1 MAMQQKMKEEF
12 DVEIDDDLADSL
24 VETVLDE
31 GIWLESEQIDERN
44 KANALLRK
52 LMDASRGAKFKA
64 QSGTTVPDPEPEH
77 KTAKAHNK
85 AIGRAIRNMSEDVD
99 FEDDG
104 TLVTNKV
111 SYSDFL
117 KNLQEIKLADLPK
130 RTVTGR
136 AYGSQKDEPEDD
148 EDEDKPK
155 AVAPAV
161 KRGRGRPT
169 GSKSGAAGK
178 VQQSD
183 GKKKSGI
190 EYTGFK
196 LHLPNSNKSY

>member
-1 MAMQQKMKEEF
+1 MKPDTDLPEWVQSKITLACDYIQTSCDYMTSEMKEELSSYG
-12 DVEIDDDLADSL
+12 E
-24 VETVLDE
+24 
-31 GIWLESEQIDERN
+31 
-44 KANALLRK
+44 KA
-52 LMDASRGAKFKA
+52 G
-64 QSGTTVPDPEPEH
+64 V
-77 KTAKAHNK
+77 
-85 AIGRAIRNMSEDVD
+85 SEDINFD
-99 FEDDG
+99 NEG
-104 TLVTNKV
+104 TLVAEKV

-117 KNLQEIKLADLPK
+117 RNLQEIKLADLPK

-155 AVAPAV
+155 AVAPVV
-161 KRGRGRPT
+161 KRGRGRPA

-196 LHLPNSNKSY
+196 LHLPNTNKSY